1 VLTIEALLDDL
12 DADTPVRQVMMGA
25 FWTAVVLDTNPVRC
39 GLASTLRGET
49 DHQGPPV
56 PEAGGLL
63 DYSARDLAE
72 WLRSPKTLEASI
84 GLATYNALLQVDEA
98 AALLEDACAE
108 VNASQVIRE
117 RGAGH
122 RVAIV
127 GHFPFVD
134 DVRLVAKA
142 CWVLELRPRPGD
154 LPAERADEIL
164 PQADVVALTS
174 TSLINHTFD
183 ELIRLCR
190 PDSLVVLLGPSTP
203 LSPVLLDS
211 GSTQSPR
218 VDVLSGT
225 VVTDPERVLRS
236 VSQGATFRQIKRRG
250 GLRLITMM
258 RGDTVAQNLVHRRA
272 FKGDRA

>member
-1 VLTIEALLDDL
+1 MPIIEALLDDL
-12 DADTPVRQVMMGA
+12 DTDAPVRQVLMGA

-49 DHQGPPV
+49 DDHGPPV
-56 PEAGGLL
+56 PEAGRLL
-63 DYSARDLAE
+63 DYTARDLAE
-72 WLRSPKTLEASI
+72 WLRSPKTLQASI
-84 GLATYNALLQVDEA
+84 GLATYNALRHVDEA
-98 AALLEDACAE
+98 ACAE
-108 VNASQVIRE
+108 VNASQVICE
-117 RGAGH
+117 RGAGR

-134 DVRLVAKA
+134 DVRQVAKA

-183 ELIRLCR
+183 DLIRLCS
-190 PDSLVVLLGPSTP
+190 PGSFVVMLGPSTP
-203 LSPVLLDS
+203 LCPVLFNS
-211 GSTQSPR
+211 G

-225 VVTDPERVLRS
+225 VVQNPERVLRS
-236 VSQGATFRQIKRRG
+236 ISQGATFRQIKRGG
-250 GLRLITMM
+250 GLRLLTMA
-258 RGDTVAQNLVHRRA
+258 R
-272 FKGDRA
+272 